1 MNEKQK
7 VCILSIDGGG
17 IRGIIPAVILKSI
30 QEKIGLK
37 GGQHN
42 DHIINY
48 FDLVAGT
55 STGGILACGL
65 LAPAGKMPKF
75 TIDNLLDLYVDKG
88 QDIFQRRYWTGIGPI
103 FGHRYKCSNLE
114 EILSKYFG
122 DIKLSELIKPCIISS
137 YDIVKRKTHFFT
149 SFNASVSS
157 RDFKVR
163 DVLKATSAAPTYFE
177 PARIRS
183 LNDAEYALI
192 DGGVF
197 VNNPSLCAY
206 AEARRM
212 MFREKDVAKPSARDM
227 IIVSIGTGKAEK
239 SYLYRKAKKWGAA
252 GWISPLINIM
262 MSANSETVDYQLRAI
277 YDTLP
282 ATEKSCYLRLQMDLP
297 VNRVSSDMD
306 DASEKNINALKDIA
320 NHFVTE
326 NDDVLGKLAD
336 LLLKNN
342 VKRTRTAEP
351 EPAEPA

>member
-17 IRGIIPAVILKSI
+17 IRGIIPAIILKSL
-30 QEKIGLK
+30 QEKIGSKK
-37 GGQHN
+37 GQYN

-65 LAPAGKMPKF
+65 LAPVGKMPKY
-75 TIDNLLDLYVDKG
+75 TIDDLLDLYVEKG
-88 QDIFQRRYWTGIGPI
+88 GAIFQKRYWTRFGHI
-103 FGHRYKCSNLE
+103 FGHRYECSNME

-137 YDIVKRKTHFFT
+137 YDIVKRRTHFFT
-149 SFNASVSS
+149 SFNARVSS
-157 RDFKVR
+157 RDFRVR
-163 DVLKATSAAPTYFE
+163 DILRATSAAPTYFE

-197 VNNPSLCAY
+197 VNNPALCAY
-206 AEARRM
+206 AETRRM
-212 MFREKDVAKPSARDM
+212 MFREKDLANPSAKDM
-227 IIVSIGTGKAEK
+227 IIVSLGTGKAEK
-239 SYLYRKAKKWGAA
+239 SYLYEQAKKWGAA
-252 GWISPLINIM
+252 RWISPLINIM

-277 YDTLP
+277 FDTLP
-282 ATEKSCYLRLQMDLP
+282 AEEKSSYTRLQMDLP
-297 VNRVSSDMD
+297 ANRVSSDMD
-306 DASEKNINALKDIA
+306 DASEKNIKGLKNIA

-326 NDDVLGKLAD
+326 NDEILEILAE

-342 VKRTRTAEP
+342 LKRTRTAEA